1 MYIQLLFV
9 YIFNLSN
16 SSYKSY
22 TIIINLVSKISPMN
36 NLTHRGKKGRGFK
49 EPLNCQ

>member
-16 SSYKSY
+16 SSYKPY

-36 NLTHRGKKGRGFK
+36 NITHRGKKAEGLK
-49 EPLNCQ
+49 NS